1 MDDKLKKEEE
11 AHIRLLL
18 SSKPKPDEEPTKKW
32 IDEQVRLLFKKY
44 RTAKKLF

>member
-11 AHIRLLL
+11 EYIRLLL
-18 SSKPKPDEEPTKKW
+18 STKPKPHQEATKKW